1 MLGHGEY
8 YEEGPEEVVRDAL
21 LHRPIWDIFSPYLQ
35 VKGRGAT
42 HIRPSHRGD

>member
-8 YEEGPEEVVRDAL
+8 YEEGPEEVVRAAL
-21 LHRPIWDIFSPYLQ
+21 LHWPIWDFFPYLQ
-35 VKGRGAT
+35 VEGGGAT